1 MNRPADPMRR
11 PSPARRGFLAALLA
25 ALSLSASAVDGG
37 GGVEVSSLSAL
48 AEAAAQDGREIRL
61 KPGVYKMSD
70 YLTAPVMEGIR
81 AEVAGKNGRPPVPML
96 VLRGSNNRIDATE
109 AVIEIDTSLYRK
121 QPPGY
126 RRSIIVRG
134 SGNTIVGLTVR
145 NTGPNEGS
153 GGNTLSLEG
162 ERTTLEDATVHVF
175 GSYPYGYGDLFGKG
189 GPNLLSLQKQSG
201 IQVLGSGSV
210 LRRCRVYSR
219 AFGHCFYI
227 QQGGEIRLEDCYA
240 EGQMRPTDEMLA
252 ETTGPAFD
260 LGFRSVYENRDGWYA
275 IAPGYTKSLSEDG
288 FRTYG
293 NAGRVALV
301 NCTSINTRAG
311 FEIGAPDNAPQ
322 KTSLENCVARGC
334 ERGFLIGSQ
343 TALRRCQGD
352 IAHGPLLYLRG
363 GRDSDVELELSGG
376 RPLTLV
382 HAVATLAGENHRV
395 KISSAPG
402 DPAPPALPIL
412 LGFAMPEHGEMSS
425 PIRPAPARR
434 ITLINEIPSVP
445 VITGPETADCEV
457 HTAGRTFTDA
467 ELRKSP
473 GAWGAQ
479 PTPEKK

>member
-1 MNRPADPMRR
+1 MRCLAPACRV
-11 PSPARRGFLAALLA
+11 FLAALFAALPLSTSAISGGGAIEVSNLA
-25 ALSLSASAVDGG
+25 ALAETA
-37 GGVEVSSLSAL
+37 AL
-48 AEAAAQDGREIRL
+48 NGQDIRV

-70 YLTAPVMEGIR
+70 YLTAPVMDGIR
-81 AEVAGKNGRPPVPML
+81 AEVAGKTGRPPVAML
-96 VLRGSNNRIDATE
+96 VLRGSNNRIDATG

-134 SGNTIVGLTVR
+134 SGNTLVGLTVR

-162 ERTTLEDATVHVF
+162 ERTTLEDTTVHVF

-189 GPNLLSLQKQSG
+189 GPNLLTLQKQSG

-219 AFGHCFYI
+219 ALGHCFYI

-240 EGQMRPTDEMLA
+240 EGQMRPTNEMLA
-252 ETTGPAFD
+252 ETSGPAFD
-260 LGFRSVYENRDGWYA
+260 LGFRSVYENRDGRHA

-288 FRTYG
+288 FRTYA
-293 NAGRVALV
+293 NAGRVTLV
-301 NCTSINTRAG
+301 NCTAINTRAG
-311 FEIGAPDNAPQ
+311 FEIGAPDDAPQ

-334 ERGFLIGSQ
+334 ERSFLIGSQ
-343 TALRRCQGD
+343 TILRRCRGD

-363 GRDSDVELELSGG
+363 GRDSDVELELTGG
-376 RPLTLV
+376 RPQSLV
-382 HAVATLAGENHRV
+382 HAVATIAGQDHRV
-395 KISSAPG
+395 RLSSTPG
-402 DPAPPALPIL
+402 EPAPPALPIL

-425 PIRPAPARR
+425 PVRPAPARR
-434 ITLINEIPSVP
+434 VTLISEMPSVP
-445 VITGPETADCEV
+445 VITGPEVADCEIR
-457 HTAGRTFTDA
+457 TAGRTFSDA

-473 GAWGAQ
+473 GAWGPQ
-479 PTPEKK
+479 SVSSPEKK